1 MQQGFLHH
9 GKTAPALVLRKC
21 ERKRAKFRQIRE
33 IIALAGAQSR
43 EGIAAVQHGCGGI
56 EDLSLVVAEIEVEG
70 HVSYSRGRPRMRSA
84 IMLRWISAVPPAIV
98 SL

>member
-1 MQQGFLHH
+1 MTSSAAWAGVRGAHDAGGECLGGFGGGEQEPLD
-9 GKTAPALVLRKC
+9 P
-21 ERKRAKFRQIRE
+21 
-33 IIALAGAQSR
+33 GAA
-43 EGIAAVQHGCGGI
+43 EVF